1 MGDDFRTSFMCLDN
15 AWATKAAIHDAAG
28 IKDPWNASDVS
39 VPCWALQGRPCQ
51 VPDWTSYIFVIL
63 ILSLSL
69 YLFNHYNWWYYAQY
83 TFDWC
88 PTDVCPVIICPY
100 NITNRK
106 DILGCYR
113 ILQSLAGF
121 FWLSSWA
128 SCEGPWFAPGGVW
141 KLGPGWQLRI
151 WKVWSTERHTL
162 LKISD
167 GFLGCSWKF
176 HDCLLIPLR
185 NWTWIFCLLLGMQIT
200 SIVQAQAGRGNSRGQ
215 LAPSWRGAIS
225 PWKVKTSPH
234 ACVWKWGYPP
244 KHYAWGV

>member
-1 MGDDFRTSFMCLDN
+1 MTSGLHSCVWTMPGLPRLPFTMLLASRTLGTRRTCRCRAGPCRVDLVRCPTEHLIYLWYWYYHYHYICSIIITGDIMPN
-15 AWATKAAIHDAAG
+15 
-28 IKDPWNASDVS
+28 
-39 VPCWALQGRPCQ
+39 
-51 VPDWTSYIFVIL
+51 
-63 ILSLSL
+63 ILSIGAQLMYVQLS
-69 YLFNHYNWWYYAQY
+69 YAHIIS
-83 TFDWC
+83 
-88 PTDVCPVIICPY
+88 PTE
-100 NITNRK
+100 
-106 DILGCYR
+106 R
-113 ILQSLAGF
+113 IYWGATEFCRVWQGF